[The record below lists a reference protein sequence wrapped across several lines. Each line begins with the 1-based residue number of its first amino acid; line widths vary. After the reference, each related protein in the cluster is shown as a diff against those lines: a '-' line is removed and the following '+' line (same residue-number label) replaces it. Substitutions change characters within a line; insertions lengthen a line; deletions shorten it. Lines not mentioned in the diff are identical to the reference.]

1 MTKNTNLNTRNRE
14 YEAEGAGNELEAW
27 VPLSVRE
34 ARRARERRDD
44 LWPYVWVNFVA
55 MILLF
60 SALAI
65 ACYRAGAPSCLNQ

>member
-1 MTKNTNLNTRNRE
+1 MGSDKEARTSSQCEMSGEISE
-14 YEAEGAGNELEAW
+14 YDAEKW

-44 LWPYVWVNFVA
+44 LWPYLLMNFVSI
-55 MILLF
+55 ILLF

-65 ACYRAGAPSCLNQ
+65 ACYRVGAQSCH